1 MRKQTC
7 PWNDEASPSGSG
19 DLGTWGVVSLFP
31 ATAVSSDHKLG
42 GFTQHSL
49 AVRRHSGCRWVS
61 GRTAAGLSLLVV
73 TRVTVV
79 GPRPNRPPLRPP
91 PAVSLGTFVTP
102 GWGRPTEEEPVSSAV
117 SVVAPSPNWAH
128 TSTGPRSEVRSSA
141 RLSGDERQSSGVA
154 GWLSAA
160 QTRLLLTAP
169 EWTRPL
175 QGLRTSCPPASAIS
189 CETPPAAAGPGSGAF
204 SRTRDQRTAH
214 PTCFKVRTNE
224 GKYLCLFFS

>member
-1 MRKQTC
+1 MSQ
-7 PWNDEASPSGSG
+7 W
-19 DLGTWGVVSLFP
+19 
-31 ATAVSSDHKLG
+31 
-42 GFTQHSL
+42 
-49 AVRRHSGCRWVS
+49 
-61 GRTAAGLSLLVV
+61 
-73 TRVTVV
+73 
-79 GPRPNRPPLRPP
+79 
-91 PAVSLGTFVTP
+91 VSLGLRQDGGWAVTSGCNACDSRGTQTQPTSSPPSPRGVPGHLRLP

-160 QTRLLLTAP
+160 QTRLLLAAP
-169 EWTRPL
+169 EWMRPL
-175 QGLRTSCPPASAIS
+175 QGLRTLCPPASAIS

-204 SRTRDQRTAH
+204 SRTRDQRTSH